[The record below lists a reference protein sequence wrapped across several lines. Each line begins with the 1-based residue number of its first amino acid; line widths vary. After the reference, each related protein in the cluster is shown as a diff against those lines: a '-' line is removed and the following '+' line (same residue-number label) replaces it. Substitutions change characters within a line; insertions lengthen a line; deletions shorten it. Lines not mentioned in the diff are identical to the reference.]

1 MKMNEVTTKMT
12 FYQELQLNQAGS
24 KTLLKNCTTKKDKAK
39 HFSIY
44 LFKVLLT
51 LAFCVAFVTL
61 YSNIFGADNS
71 IVGVVV
77 LLCVMVFR
85 SADLGIKCSHA
96 LGCMSVVF
104 AILAFGPRLS
114 NMCGAFGAL
123 IVNLV
128 CIFLLMILGCHNVI
142 MFNHSTLVLGYLL
155 LQGYDVTGELYV
167 QRLFGILAGAA
178 ATMLIYYRNHHE
190 KTYKRN
196 LKDLL
201 AEFNLH
207 SARSRWQLTLTFGV
221 SSILFA
227 ADLLH
232 APRAMWVAIA
242 AMSVLV
248 PFESDLKKRVVGR
261 IPGNIGGGLLFLLLY
276 SILPASMLPY
286 MGVIGGI
293 GVGFSAAYGWQAVF
307 NSLGAISIAAGI
319 FGVPGAIFL
328 RILNNAAGALYGLL
342 VQKLSTTISRKVC
355 TQ

>member
-1 MKMNEVTTKMT
+1 MNEVTMKMT

-24 KTLLKNCTTKKDKAK
+24 KNLLKNCTTTKDKVK

-85 SADLGIKCSHA
+85 NADLGIKCSHA
-96 LGCMSVVF
+96 LGCMAAVF

-123 IVNLV
+123 VINLV
-128 CIFLLMILGCHNVI
+128 CIFALMILGCHNVI

-155 LQGYDVTGELYV
+155 LQGYDVTGELYI
-167 QRLFGILAGAA
+167 QRLFAIFLGAA
-178 ATMLIYYRNHHE
+178 ATMIIYYRNHHK

-201 AEFNLH
+201 AEFDLH

-221 SSILFA
+221 SSLLFIA
-227 ADLLH
+227 GLLDI
-232 APRAMWVAIA
+232 PRAMWIAIA

-248 PFESDLKKRVVGR
+248 PFEEDLKKRVIGR

-276 SILPASMLPY
+276 SILPPSMLPY
-286 MGVIGGI
+286 MGIIGGI
-293 GVGFSAAYGWQAVF
+293 GVGFSASYGWQAVF
-307 NSLGAISIAAGI
+307 NSLGAISIAVGL
-319 FGVPGAIFL
+319 FGLPGAILL
-328 RILNNAAGALYGLL
+328 RILNNAAGAIYGLL
-342 VQKLSTTISRKVC
+342 VQKLSTVIQRKVC
-355 TQ
+355 IQ